1 MSVSSLESG
10 NLILNTLTV
19 NNSQYSD
26 VSGYVPSQTV
36 ISSTKTSTALI
47 SASLNTNQL
56 ILTQSG
62 SANDVTASC
71 LSDGVIDVA
80 GTVSSNALACN
91 GNLTLY
97 NATDSTDSVT
107 VNCNV
112 DNTLNLYQN
121 PSSAGNN
128 VGIQCLGSGI
138 LNVIGNVSCNTISGN
153 GTLTLYN
160 ATDSTDNVVMACVTD
175 NTLSLYASDST
186 SNAVGLNCY
195 QNTTGNLQ
203 VGSLSSPATSTV
215 VVSAIQF
222 LSLGSSGILTIN
234 STGQLT
240 YNGVVI
246 S

>member
-1 MSVSSLESG
+1 MSRT
-10 NLILNTLTV
+10 ILNPEYANDL
-19 NNSQYSD
+19 NGLFD
-26 VSGYVPSQTV
+26 GSGT
-36 ISSTKTSTALI
+36 IDTSSITTGSV
-47 SASLNTNQL
+47 NTNQL
-56 ILTQSG
+56 ILTQTG
-62 SANDVTASC
+62 SANDVIASC
-71 LSDGVIDVA
+71 LADGVIDVA

-97 NATDSTDSVT
+97 NATDSTDNVT
-107 VNCNV
+107 VNCNA
-112 DNTLNLYQN
+112 DNTLNIYQN
-121 PSSAGNN
+121 PSSVGNN

-160 ATDSTDNVVMACVTD
+160 ATDSTKSVVMNCVTD
-175 NTLSLYASDST
+175 NVLSIYASDATT
-186 SNAVGLNCY
+186 SNTVGLSCY
-195 QNTTGNLQ
+195 NNTAGNLQ

>member
-1 MSVSSLESG
+1 VLNVDGITAGSV
-10 NLILNTLTV
+10 
-19 NNSQYSD
+19 
-26 VSGYVPSQTV
+26 
-36 ISSTKTSTALI
+36 
-47 SASLNTNQL
+47 NTNQL
-56 ILTQSG
+56 ILTQTV

-71 LSDGVIDVA
+71 LADGVIDVA

-107 VNCNV
+107 VNCNGA
-112 DNTLNLYQN
+112 NTFNLYQN

-138 LNVIGNVSCNTISGN
+138 LNVIGNVSANQLSGN
-153 GTLTLYN
+153 GTLTLFN
-160 ATDSTDNVVMACVTD
+160 ATDSTNSVVMACTTD

-215 VVSAIQF
+215 AVSGIQF
-222 LSLGSSGILTIN
+222 LSLGSSGALTIN

-240 YNGVVI
+240 FNGVVVQLAT
-246 S
+246 